1 MVALHNLLMLLIGS
15 LLAKDF
21 VDSVLLEEL
30 EEFAGTRISVLLI
43 LVDKDGSQDEL
54 VQSLHIEGTSLLVLS
69 LLLALHLVV
78 VVILA
83 RLLLL
88 LIVVHQWLMQILL
101 LVFVTQVVG
110 YIVRLLYRL
119 CFIFL
124 RLCLL

>member
-30 EEFAGTRISVLLI
+30 EEFAGTRISILLI

-101 LVFVTQVVG
+101 LVFVTEVVG

-119 CFIFL
+119 SFIFL